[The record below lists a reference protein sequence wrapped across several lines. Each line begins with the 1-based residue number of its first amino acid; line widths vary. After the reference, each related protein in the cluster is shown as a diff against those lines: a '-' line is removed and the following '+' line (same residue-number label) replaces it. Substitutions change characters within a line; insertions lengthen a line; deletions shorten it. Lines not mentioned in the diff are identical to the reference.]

1 MSKTT
6 MTEFLAAAKP
16 LMEYLRKTHH
26 EHMNVIVN
34 KDGATLCETMMH
46 VPFEAEMKNF
56 YFTFGMNH
64 VKEDGSTLYFNYVKI
79 PAVCEHDARAMMF
92 QARGEKWAFSYP
104 QEQWDQSREA
114 DKDTGFVSTEIPLH
128 EVVIQWDKK
137 EP

>member
-1 MSKTT
+1 MRKFV
-6 MTEFLAAAKP
+6 MTDFYNAAKP
-16 LMEYLRKTHH
+16 LMDYLA
-26 EHMNVIVN
+26 NVGLDHPQAVITRNNALLSEMMV
-34 KDGATLCETMMH
+34 DLPVECEMS
-46 VPFEAEMKNF
+46 NF

-79 PAVCEHDARAMMF
+79 PAICENDARAIMF

-104 QEQWDQSREA
+104 QEQWNQSREA

-128 EVVIQWDKK
+128 EVVIKWDKK